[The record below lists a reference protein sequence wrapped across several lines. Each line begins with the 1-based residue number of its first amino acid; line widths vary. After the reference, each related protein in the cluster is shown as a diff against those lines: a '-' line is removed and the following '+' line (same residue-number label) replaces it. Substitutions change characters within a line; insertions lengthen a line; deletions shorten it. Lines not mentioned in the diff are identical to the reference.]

1 MHLHIDCSFG
11 VSGDMLL
18 AALADSGAE
27 IAAIQKAL
35 EELSLE
41 DFSITSE
48 KTLRGGLAALH
59 IDVKDDSQCSC
70 GCHGHHH
77 HDHDPNHSHDHHHEH
92 GHHGYD
98 HHHDHSHDH
107 GHHEHHEHKKSGA
120 HRHLDD
126 LLRLLDPEVLSER
139 VRARAERIFRII
151 AEAEATVHSVPI
163 DRMHFH
169 EISGIDT
176 AVDVIGTCIALE
188 MLNIDSISASV
199 PAAGTGMI
207 ICEHGLLPV
216 PAPATLEILKS
227 RNIPWRAE
235 GDGERMTP
243 TGAALLAG
251 LVDSFGSSPE
261 LTVTRIGYGA
271 GTKDFTDAPN
281 LLRVII
287 GKPAKESR
295 STKVY
300 SPDLPD
306 DTSVAPDMPLDKQ
319 ILFPP
324 AVGGDSEYLEVAKTL
339 PERIVEFRLLVDD
352 MTPENVA
359 FLQELCLANGALEAY
374 ALAATMKKGRLGH
387 EITVLSPTDLAA
399 KIADLLWQNSSTFG
413 IRIRETSRLTLP
425 REFKTVTI
433 DGHKVRIKIG
443 WFGDKIIRRQPE
455 YEDCRAASLA
465 TGKPLTE
472 IFRLAAQAALDIH

>member
-27 IAAIQKAL
+27 VSAIQKAL

-59 IDVKDDSQCSC
+59 VDVKDHSQCSC
-70 GCHGHHH
+70 GCHTHHH
-77 HDHDPNHSHDHHHEH
+77 HDHDHEHKHDHDQHGHDHGTEHSH
-92 GHHGYD
+92 
-98 HHHDHSHDH
+98 HHHDEK
-107 GHHEHHEHKKSGA
+107 GNT
-120 HRHLDD
+120 HRHLAD
-126 LLRLLDPEVLSER
+126 LLQLLDPEVLSER
-139 VRARAERIFRII
+139 VRTRAERIFRII

-163 DRMHFH
+163 DRVHFH

-207 ICEHGLLPV
+207 MCAHGLLPV

-251 LVDSFGSSPE
+251 LVDSFGASPE

-271 GTKDFTDAPN
+271 GSKDFTDAPN

-287 GKPAKESR
+287 GKPAKDSR
-295 STKVY
+295 ATRVF
-300 SPDLPD
+300 SPEPAED
-306 DTSVAPDMPLDKQ
+306 APASPAMPLDKQ

-324 AVGGDSEYLEVAKTL
+324 AIGGESEYLEVNKTL

-352 MTPENVA
+352 MTPESIA

-374 ALAATMKKGRLGH
+374 ALPATMKKGRLGH

-399 KIADLLWQNSSTFG
+399 KIAELIWHNSSTFG

-425 REFKTVTI
+425 RESKTVTI
-433 DGHKVRIKIG
+433 DGHKIRVKIG

-465 TGKPLTE
+465 SGKSLTE
-472 IFRLAAQAALDIH
+472 IFRLATQAALDIH